1 VASSDQGGTGADR
14 LMEVLIAQLHRNG
27 TLSGPDIS
35 NMKRRLT
42 EAGHEH
48 LADTL
53 GMIVLSDMIDDP
65 GERRASLHAIDG
77 GNPPD

>member
-1 VASSDQGGTGADR
+1 
-14 LMEVLIAQLHRNG
+14 MEVLIAQLHRNG
-27 TLSGPDIS
+27 TLTGADLS

-65 GERRASLHAIDG
+65 SGRRATLHAIDG
-77 GNPPD
+77 DRAD